1 MVTEEGSRVIPADA
15 AGLLPAAIYTLWVR
29 LS

>member
-1 MVTEEGSRVIPADA
+1 MVTGEGSRASPADA
-15 AGLLPAAIYTLWVR
+15 AGLLPVAIYTLWVR